1 MKKIVLKV
9 LPFILLI
16 SLTSCSKK
24 INNKYFSDDTLI
36 KYELTAD
43 FPKLINKTSSLIDDN
58 SLYINLTI
66 DEYTSYSSDVYSY
79 LNSEDYYYVGSYVQ
93 KGLIAEMLPN
103 YVYTPLDE
111 TYAFSSMQHHFIYS
125 TSEVNKDENNYSQ
138 SITPCYEIS
147 IERVEDTKFNWY
159 SKKTYN
165 TIVKINKKLGV
176 SLENI

>member
-1 MKKIVLKV
+1 
-9 LPFILLI
+9 
-16 SLTSCSKK
+16 
-24 INNKYFSDDTLI
+24 
-36 KYELTAD
+36 
-43 FPKLINKTSSLIDDN
+43 
-58 SLYINLTI
+58 
-66 DEYTSYSSDVYSY
+66 
-79 LNSEDYYYVGSYVQ
+79 
-93 KGLIAEMLPN
+93 MLPN

-111 TYAFSSMQHHFIYS
+111 NYAFSSLQHHFIYS